1 MVLVHGTL
9 ILGYTFFLFFVYVQL
24 NSICVITGL
33 QPLGLGTITGSI
45 VLFWGDRIHQI
56 TSLLLFFNISI
67 CGILF

>member
-33 QPLGLGTITGSI
+33 QPLGLGTITGPI
-45 VLFWGDRIHQI
+45 VLF
-56 TSLLLFFNISI
+56 
-67 CGILF
+67 